1 MRDKDE
7 LLNYIHSYKMEVDF
21 EVNALT
27 HQLDVAEGRLEH
39 LEGDVKFYRKVLITL
54 GTVVLVLFGLR
65 YVIDRMTGVGGAFFR
80 ISDFALQ
87 LVSAI
92 AGMAIILLLIFI
104 AVFGYKY
111 LKAKVAFS
119 FNSGNEKYGFV
130 PPRQIASKL
139 ERATMKPEPE
149 PSIQT
154 EIAKVSWLLNEYY
167 KQQNVL
173 TDYLERIRDWDEKID
188 IEELEEKVKQLKLYE
203 GVGIAEYGAIQKDAK
218 TQTISLVFMI
228 VCFGLAYYFLSSIIE
243 RLI

>member
-39 LEGDVKFYRKVLITL
+39 LEGDVKFYKRVLITL
-54 GTVVLVLFGLR
+54 SSIALVFFFLR
-65 YVIDRMTGVGGAFFR
+65 YLIDGLTSATGYIQINVL
-80 ISDFALQ
+80 ILQ
-87 LVSAI
+87 IFSAI
-92 AGMAIILLLIFI
+92 VGMAIILLLIFI

-130 PPRQIASKL
+130 PPRQITNKL